1 MMRAM
6 RSIALFL
13 LAVLLAAPLVAS
25 ASAPAFALDYRV
37 ALLPASNEAHVV
49 IATRPIDGRL
59 VRVRIRLDRDRY
71 HAVRADGDLTR
82 NGDEYTWEVPRQGGT
97 LQYRVTVDH
106 RRRGDGYDARMTNDW
121 ALLRGDDLVPPV
133 RATVTRGADA
143 RARLRFVLPKGWS
156 TEVPYGRSKD
166 GKAYVVVDPE
176 RRMDRPEG
184 WMLFG
189 KIGVRRDRI
198 AGMRVAVAAPVGQD
212 VHRGDLLAF
221 VTALGPELG
230 RAFGDLPPR
239 LLLVQAADPMW
250 RGGLSGPRSLYLH
263 QDRPLISENGSSTP
277 AHELVHVV
285 TRMRG
290 ADDDDWIVEGLAE
303 YYSIELTRRAGLLS
317 DSRARRAFAWMREH
331 GKGVRRLDTDRSREE
346 TTARAVALFAD
357 LDAEILRATDG
368 KQDLDDVV
376 QRLLPDR
383 EISREALR
391 DAARATLGRK
401 SKVLDSPLLD

>member
-1 MMRAM
+1 MGQMRLPA
-6 RSIALFL
+6 RLFLFAL
-13 LAVLLAAPLVAS
+13 LAVPFAAS
-25 ASAPAFALDYRV
+25 ASSFALDYRV
-37 ALLPASNEAHVV
+37 ALLPASGEAHVV
-49 IATRPIDGRL
+49 VSTRPIDGRL
-59 VRVRIRLDRDRY
+59 VRVRIPLDGDRY
-71 HAVRADGDLTR
+71 HAVRADGGLSRD
-82 NGDEYTWEVPRQGGT
+82 GDDYTWVVPREGGT
-97 LQYRVTVDH
+97 LQYRVRVDH
-106 RRRGDGYDARMTNDW
+106 QRRGDGYDARMTRDW
-121 ALLRGDDLVPPV
+121 ALLRGDDLVPPL

-156 TEVPYGRSKD
+156 AEVPYARASD
-166 GKAYVVVDPE
+166 GTSWVLVDPE

-189 KIGVRRDRI
+189 DIGVRRDRI

-221 VTALGPELG
+221 VTALGPELE
-230 RAFGDLPPR
+230 RAFGELPPR

-277 AHELVHVV
+277 THELVHVV

-290 ADDDDWIVEGLAE
+290 ADGDDWIVEGLAE

-317 DSRARRAFAWMREH
+317 DSRAAKAFAWMRGH
-331 GKGVRRLDTDRSREE
+331 GKPVKRLDTDRSREE
-346 TTARAVALFAD
+346 TTARAVTLFAA
-357 LDAEILRATDG
+357 LDAEVRQATDG
-368 KQDLDDVV
+368 RHDIDDVV
-376 QRLLPDR
+376 RRLLPDR

-391 DAARATLGRK
+391 DAARAILGRK
-401 SKVLDSPLLD
+401 SQVLDTPLLD